1 MALSHIIT
9 IILNTINIT
18 TTNTIITKIKI
29 MVSEMLVAPQISNAP
44 VYTGLN
50 TQSMGLDGMDGNI

>member
-1 MALSHIIT
+1 MDLWLSAQRDTMALSHVIT

-29 MVSEMLVAPQISNAP
+29 MVSEMHRGYHMLLYIQA
-44 VYTGLN
+44 
-50 TQSMGLDGMDGNI
+50 